1 MVRSQGRAAAGSF
14 SASRDRQAR
23 NSDSCTMSSAIA
35 RSRAS
40 HCAKRSRS
48 GRIDSNSCM
57 TGVRMSGAGSRS
69 AIEETGDSGWEL
81 RMLAKCDYARGGA
94 CTRQYHPRA
103 PGLIA
108 QASSAATG
116 VRVNFL
122 IRWLIDWPRRV
133 AGHLAWLAPLF
144 ARITV
149 GWVFLLS
156 GWGKLMNLPQVTE
169 NFVGWGIPLPHLLA
183 PLTSGVELFGGLF
196 LLLGLLTRLS
206 AGALETLL
214 GFDEAEYLAL
224 FLWLAIAGAGAVSLD
239 HWLQR
244 RFSRDNALT
253 G

>member
-1 MVRSQGRAAAGSF
+1 
-14 SASRDRQAR
+14 
-23 NSDSCTMSSAIA
+23 
-35 RSRAS
+35 
-40 HCAKRSRS
+40 
-48 GRIDSNSCM
+48 
-57 TGVRMSGAGSRS
+57 
-69 AIEETGDSGWEL
+69 
-81 RMLAKCDYARGGA
+81 
-94 CTRQYHPRA
+94 
-103 PGLIA
+103 
-108 QASSAATG
+108 
-116 VRVNFL
+116 VNFL

-206 AGALETLL
+206 AGALGVTMIVAIKSAKWADVDSLETLL
-214 GFDEAEYLAL
+214 GFDETEYLAL